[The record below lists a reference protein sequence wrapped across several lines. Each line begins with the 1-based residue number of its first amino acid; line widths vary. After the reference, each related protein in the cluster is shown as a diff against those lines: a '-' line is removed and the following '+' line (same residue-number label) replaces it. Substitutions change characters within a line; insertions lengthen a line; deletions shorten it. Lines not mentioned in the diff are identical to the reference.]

1 MSSILFEVASQKA
14 ASEKARHGHG
24 RAAAGLRASAHEVS
38 RSLTAS
44 TTRTLADIVNSDAAE
59 GAAAAGVALDQ
70 AAKELSFASSMRAC
84 QVLREATLSVA
95 EEDHLAPSSDS
106 VSAW

>member
-1 MSSILFEVASQKA
+1 MSSILFEVASLKA
-14 ASEKARHGHG
+14 ASEKARRHG

-38 RSLTAS
+38 RSLKAS
-44 TTRTLADIVNSDAAE
+44 TTRTLADIVESDAAE

-84 QVLREATLSVA
+84 QVLREATASVA
-95 EEDHLAPSSDS
+95 EEDHWAPSSDS
-106 VSAW
+106 ISAW